1 MEIDDIAKQFW
12 AKTESLLQ
20 KISALDLLAAES
32 DSLQCLGRST
42 LSESMFTR
50 REPNVVLTDVTSYN

>member
-1 MEIDDIAKQFW
+1 MEIDDFAKKFW

-32 DSLQCLGRST
+32 DSLQCLGRAELT
-42 LSESMFTR
+42 ESMFGR
-50 REPNVVLTDVTSYN
+50 QGPSFFFGGGRGRG